1 MKKTWL
7 AGVSLTVLVVACG
20 AFAKGAG
27 KQGVETTLAQ
37 TTETDNSTSAI
48 QRIDRLTEQNEVVA
62 YLRQNNKLP
71 DLYITKRQARDLGWN
86 AKQGNLCQVLPGR
99 AIGGDKFANRE
110 KKLPMKPK
118 RQWFEADV
126 NYRCGHRGSDRLLY
140 SSDGLIYLTL
150 DHYKSFTLV
159 E

>member
-20 AFAKGAG
+20 TLAKGVG
-27 KQGVETTLAQ
+27 KQGVEATLAQ

-48 QRIDRLTEQNEVVA
+48 QRIDRLTEQNEVAA

-71 DLYITKRQARDLGWN
+71 DLYITKKQARDLGWN
-86 AKQGNLCQVLPGR
+86 AKLGNLCQILPGR

-110 KKLPMKPK
+110 KKLPIKPK

>member
-7 AGVSLTVLVVACG
+7 AGVLLTVLAVTCG
-20 AFAKGAG
+20 TFAKGVDKTLLQAP
-27 KQGVETTLAQ
+27 ETGR
-37 TTETDNSTSAI
+37 NTSAI
-48 QRIDRLTEQNEVVA
+48 QRIEGLTEQNNVVA

-71 DLYITKRQARDLGWN
+71 DIYITKMQARDLGWN

-99 AIGGDKFANRE
+99 AIGGDKFTNRE

-150 DHYKSFTLV
+150 DHYRSFTLM